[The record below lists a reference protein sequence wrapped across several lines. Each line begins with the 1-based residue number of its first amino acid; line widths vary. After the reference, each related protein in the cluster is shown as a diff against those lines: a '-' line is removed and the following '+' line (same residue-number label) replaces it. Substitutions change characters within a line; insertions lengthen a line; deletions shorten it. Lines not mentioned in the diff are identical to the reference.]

1 MEKPVISI
9 LIPLYNE
16 KEVFPVLT
24 NRLNAVMEQNKNYAI
39 EIVLVDDG
47 STDGTANLIRM
58 LAYADPRYQGVF
70 LSRNFGHQL
79 ALTAGLPCCNA
90 ANAIFIIDGD
100 LQDPPELLPQFYT
113 KMLEGYD
120 VVYAVRKNRKENY
133 FKKATYYLFYRIF
146 NAITKIKMPL
156 DSGDFSLISRRVANI
171 LCKMPEESRFIRGM
185 RSWVGFSQ
193 TGIEYERDSRT
204 KGKSKYSF
212 RALLR
217 LAYSGIF
224 NFSEFPVKFIKR
236 IGYVAIVVAM
246 GYLFYNMYAKF
257 IMHAAIPQGYTSLL
271 FILIFFS
278 GLQFVSI
285 GLLGE
290 YVLRVFFQVKNR
302 PLFIIKERIENQ
314 EAREEYGSNMFK
326 NK

>member
-24 NRLNAVMEQNKNYAI
+24 GRLNAVMEQNKNYAI

-47 STDGTANLIRM
+47 STDGTSDLIRV

-79 ALTAGLPCCNA
+79 ALTAGLSCCNA
-90 ANAIFIIDGD
+90 AQAIFIIDGD
-100 LQDPPELLPQFYT
+100 LQDPPELLPQFYN
-113 KMLEGYD
+113 KLLEGYD

-133 FKKATYYLFYRIF
+133 FKKGTYYLFYRIF

-257 IMHAAIPQGYTSLL
+257 IMHAPIPQGYTSLL

-314 EAREEYGSNMFK
+314 EVSEEYSSGMSK

>member
-133 FKKATYYLFYRIF
+133 FKKVTYYLFYRIF

>member
-1 MEKPVISI
+1 MTNPIISI

-16 KEVFPVLT
+16 QEVFPVLVG
-24 NRLNAVMEQNKNYAI
+24 RLNAVMEQNKNYAI

-47 STDGTANLIRM
+47 SRDGTTDLIK
-58 LAYADPRYQGVF
+58 LQAYADARYQGVF

-79 ALTAGLPCCNA
+79 ALTAGLSCCKA
-90 ANAIFIIDGD
+90 EHAIFIIDGD
-100 LQDPPELLPQFYT
+100 LQDPPELLPQFYK

-146 NAITKIKMPL
+146 NAITRIKMPL

-236 IGYVAIVVAM
+236 IGYVAILIAM

-257 IMHAAIPQGYTSLL
+257 IMHAPIPQGYTSLL

-278 GLQFVSI
+278 ACSLCPLAYWENMYYG
-285 GLLGE
+285 
-290 YVLRVFFQVKNR
+290 YFFR
-302 PLFIIKERIENQ
+302 
-314 EAREEYGSNMFK
+314 
-326 NK
+326 